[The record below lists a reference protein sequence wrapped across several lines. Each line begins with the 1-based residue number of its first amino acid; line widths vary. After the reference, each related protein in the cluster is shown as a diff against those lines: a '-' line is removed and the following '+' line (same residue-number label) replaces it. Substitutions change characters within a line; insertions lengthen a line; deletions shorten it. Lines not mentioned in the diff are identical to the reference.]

1 MNLSFGPKQHKTITG
16 AITLLAVLVIFYTL
30 FLVAREVIQF
40 IGRYSSVLAPV
51 AVAGVLA
58 LTLKPVYSWFM
69 SRLRMGP
76 VGAVC
81 AVYASILIPVGLA
94 VWISGSI
101 LIREAAGLLDRLPA
115 ITNTVRMRS
124 IDALPALR
132 STLEKFNLTEKARQA
147 VADVTDNLGSTAQS
161 ILAQAFTVGRS
172 AFQSLAVIFNWMVLP
187 IYVAFLLMMEP
198 LGRKQWEGMLP
209 FLKPGTRQDVM
220 MLAEQFVQL
229 IVTFFRGQFVICV
242 AQAILYAIGFSITGL
257 TYGALIGVIL
267 GFINIIPYLGSMI
280 GLAIALPTAFL
291 QEGGGWSLVIWVGV
305 VFAVVQMIEGYILT
319 PRIMGKTTGL
329 HPMAIMVALFFWGSA
344 FGGLLG
350 MILAIPLTA
359 FLVVFW
365 RLMKTK
371 YIQEWV

>member
-1 MNLSFGPKQHKTITG
+1 MNLTFGPKQHKTITG

-30 FLVAREVIQF
+30 FLVARELIQF
-40 IGRYSSVLAPV
+40 IGRYSGVLAPV

-58 LTLKPVYSWFM
+58 LTLKPVYTWCLV
-69 SRLRMGP
+69 RLRMGP

-101 LIREAAGLLDRLPA
+101 LVREAAGLLNRLPA
-115 ITNTVRMRS
+115 ITSTVRQRS

-132 STLEKFNLTEKARQA
+132 TTLEKYNLTEKARQA
-147 VADVTDNLGSTAQS
+147 VADVTDNIGTTAQT
-161 ILAQAFTVGRS
+161 ILTKAFSVGRT
-172 AFQSLAVIFNWMVLP
+172 AFQSLAVILNWMVLP

-198 LGRKQWEGMLP
+198 LGRKQWEGFLP
-209 FLKPGTRQDVM
+209 FLKSGTRQDVM

-242 AQAILYAIGFSITGL
+242 AQAMLYAIGFSITGL

-280 GLAIALPTAFL
+280 GLAIALPTALL
-291 QEGGGWSLVIWVGV
+291 QDGGGWGLAIWVGV

-365 RLMKTK
+365 RLMKSK

>member
-1 MNLSFGPKQHKTITG
+1 MNLTFGPRQQKTITG
-16 AITLLAVLVIFYTL
+16 AITLLAVLVIVYTL
-30 FLVAREVIQF
+30 FLVGRETIDF
-40 IGRYSSVLAPV
+40 IGRYSGVLAPV

-58 LTLKPVYSWFM
+58 LTLKPVFTWFKT
-69 SRLRMGP
+69 RLRLRP
-76 VGAVC
+76 FGAVC
-81 AVYASILIPVGLA
+81 AVYASILLPVGLA

-101 LIREAAGLLDRLPA
+101 LIREAASLADRLPA
-115 ITNTVRMRS
+115 VTATVRQRS
-124 IDALPALR
+124 IDALPALKR
-132 STLEKFNLTEKARQA
+132 TLEKYNLGEKARQI
-147 VADVTDNLGSTAQS
+147 VADVADNFGDTAET
-161 ILAQAFTVGRS
+161 ILAKAFSVGRS
-172 AFQSLAVIFNWMVLP
+172 AFQSLAAMLNWLVLP

-198 LGRKQWEGMLP
+198 LGRKQWEGLLP

-220 MLAEQFVQL
+220 MLSEQFVQL
-229 IVTFFRGQFVICV
+229 IVTFFRGQFVICA
-242 AQAILYAIGFSITGL
+242 AQAVLYAAGFSIVGL

-280 GLAIALPTAFL
+280 GLAVALPTAFL
-291 QEGGGWSLVIWVGV
+291 QAGGGWGLLLGV
-305 VFAVVQMIEGYILT
+305 LAVFAIVQAVEGYVLT
-319 PRIMGKTTGL
+319 PRIMGKSTGL